1 MIKFVTNRKSGG
13 FQFGKVYLR
22 VILAGLLWAG
32 LIYFPIQFP
41 VNAVVNLIGVTSK
54 TNTAKNTP
62 PVIVKQVLDNGL
74 TLVIK
79 PNPAN
84 EVVSVQA
91 LIRMGGIYEPQSKRG
106 LSKLM
111 QQVLLKGTV
120 SRNAK
125 EIVLE
130 TESVGASI
138 DAGLADSGYGSVSLK
153 TTLAGYEQ
161 SLPVF
166 LDILKNPTFP
176 AQEFTKEKQFMLQQ
190 LTATNDNPA
199 NTAYLNFRTLFYGD
213 YPVGMKPEEIAKT
226 VSLLTRDDL
235 VAWYQRTYIPNNM
248 VISIVG
254 NVDPKRMS
262 KIFQDA
268 FGGWTK
274 GKEPAITSAIMPSL
288 DQNLQI
294 IKTRDSQALFMILG
308 YPAPDIFSGDYPA
321 MEVINYILGGDMG
334 SRLFVELRDKKG
346 LAYNVST
353 EYYPSNYPSNIFAFI
368 ATAPQN
374 YNLAREGIVAE
385 FQRMTTELVPP
396 LELRNAKQAIKGSFL
411 MSHETNAAQGSYL
424 GSFELLGLGYQYD
437 QTYPGL
443 IDKVTAEDV
452 QRVARKY
459 FGHYVLSVL
468 SPVTVKEGA
477 N

>member
-1 MIKFVTNRKSGG
+1 MIKLTMNRKPGRS
-13 FQFGKVYLR
+13 QFGKVCAR
-22 VILAGLLWAG
+22 VILAGFLWAG
-32 LIYFPIQFP
+32 LIYFLTQLP
-41 VNAVVNLIGVTSK
+41 VNAGVNPTGGTSK
-54 TNTAKNTP
+54 TTVAKSSAP
-62 PVIVKQVLDNGL
+62 IIVKQVFDNGL
-74 TLVIK
+74 TMIVK

-111 QQVLLKGTV
+111 QQVLLKGTTT
-120 SRNAK
+120 RGAK

-153 TTLAGYEQ
+153 TTLAGFEQ

-166 LDILKNPTFP
+166 LDILKNPAFGP
-176 AQEFTKEKQFMLQQ
+176 REFAKEKQLMLQQ
-190 LTATNDNPA
+190 LTATNDDPA
-199 NTAYLNFRTLFYGD
+199 DTAYLNFRSLFYGD
-213 YPVGMKPEEIAKT
+213 YPLGMKSEEIAKM
-226 VSLLTRDDL
+226 VGLLTRDDL
-235 VAWYQRTYIPNNM
+235 VDWYQKTYVPNNM

-254 NVDPKRMS
+254 NVDPERMS

-268 FGGWTK
+268 LGAWTK
-274 GKEPAITSAIMPSL
+274 GKGPTITSAVVSPL
-288 DQNLQI
+288 DHDRQI
-294 IKTRDSQALFMILG
+294 IKTRDSQAIFMILG

-321 MEVINYILGGDMG
+321 MEVLNYVLGGDMG

-353 EYYPSNYPSNIFAFI
+353 GYYPSNYPSNIFAFM
-368 ATAPQN
+368 ATAPRN
-374 YNLAREGIVAE
+374 YNSAREGIINE
-385 FQRMTTELVPP
+385 FRRITTEPVSPE
-396 LELRNAKQAIKGSFL
+396 ELKNAKQALKGSFL
-411 MSHETNAAQGSYL
+411 MSHETNASQGRYL
-424 GSFELLGLGYQYD
+424 GSFELLGLGYQYG

-443 IDKVTAEDV
+443 IDKVTAEDI

-459 FGHYVLSVL
+459 FRHYVLSVL
-468 SPVTVKEGA
+468 TPVTVKEEG